1 MAVWNSFKAKIMD
14 GSIDLDTDNINVSL
28 HTSSLTPNI
37 DTQTFYSD
45 ITASEVSSAN
55 GYTTKGVSLASK
67 AVAID
72 TTDDEGTFDAA
83 DVTWSSSTITARY
96 ACIWKNTGTNTTSPL
111 IAYVD
116 FGSDKTSDNGNFII
130 TWSSEGILNLN

>member
-1 MAVWNSFKAKIMD
+1 VAVWNSFKAKIMD

-28 HTSSLTPNI
+28 HTSALTPNI
-37 DTQTFYSD
+37 DNQTFYSD
-45 ITASEVSSAN
+45 ITASECTSTYN
-55 GYTTKGVSLASK
+55 YTTKGQSLASK
-67 AVAID
+67 SVAID
-72 TTDDEGTFDAA
+72 TVDDEGTFDAT

-96 ACIWKNTGTNTTSPL
+96 ACVWKNTGVNATSPL

>member
-1 MAVWNSFKAKIMD
+1 MAVYNSFKAKIMD

-28 HTSSLTPNI
+28 HTNAYSANL
-37 DTQTFYSD
+37 DTNVFYSD
-45 ITASEVSSAN
+45 VTGSEVASAT
-55 GYTTKGVSLASK
+55 GYTTKGKSLTSLSV
-67 AVAID
+67 AVD
-72 TTDDEGTFDAA
+72 TTDDEGVFDAA

-96 ACIWKNTGTNTTSPL
+96 AIIWKNSGTNTTSPL
-111 IAYVD
+111 ICYVD

>member
-1 MAVWNSFKAKIMD
+1 MAVYNSFKSKIMD

-28 HTSSLTPNI
+28 HTDAYTANI
-37 DTQTFYSD
+37 DTHVFYSD
-45 ITASEVSSAN
+45 VTASEVANGN

-67 AVAID
+67 SVATD
-72 TTDDEGTFDAA
+72 TTDDEGVFDAA

-96 ACIWKNTGTNTTSPL
+96 AIIWKNTGTNTTSPL

-116 FGSDKTSDNGNFII
+116 FGANKTSDNGNFII

>member
-1 MAVWNSFKAKIMD
+1 MAVYNSFKAKIMD

-28 HTSSLTPNI
+28 HTSAYTPSI
-37 DTQTFYSD
+37 DNHTFYSD
-45 ITASEVSSAN
+45 VTASEVASAN
-55 GYTTKGVSLASK
+55 GYTTKGQSLSSK
-67 AVAID
+67 AVSTD
-72 TTDDEGTFDAA
+72 TTDDEGVFDAA

-96 ACIWKNTGTNTTSPL
+96 AILWKNTTINTTSPL